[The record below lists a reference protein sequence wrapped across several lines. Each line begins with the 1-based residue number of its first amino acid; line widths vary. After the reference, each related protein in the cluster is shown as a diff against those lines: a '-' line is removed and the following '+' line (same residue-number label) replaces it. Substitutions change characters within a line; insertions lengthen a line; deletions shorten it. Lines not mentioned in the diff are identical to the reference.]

1 MEANKQTR
9 SDNNMTTYSLTID
22 LAYNVMTTLTAREIR
37 KRLFD
42 CNKHAVIGTEEMTNS
57 EARLWLY
64 NLDDQDQKFF
74 VFEEPTHFII
84 FSPIK

>member
-1 MEANKQTR
+1 
-9 SDNNMTTYSLTID
+9 
-22 LAYNVMTTLTAREIR
+22 MTTLTAREIR

-64 NLDDQDQKFF
+64 NLDDQDQTFG
-74 VFEEPTHFII
+74 VIECDTHFLIY
-84 FSPIK
+84 S